1 MGDMTHVR
9 VTLDTNVLVAG
20 LRSRNG
26 ASFRVL
32 SRWLRGGFIAC
43 ASVPLWLEYE
53 ATLKREDVAAVHGL
67 SGDEVD
73 VLLDAWAVNV
83 DPVELRFT
91 WRPQLRDPKDEM
103 VLETALNGR
112 ADALVTF
119 NRDDFEKAARR
130 FGLPLWRPQDLL
142 ARLEGD
148 S

>member
-1 MGDMTHVR
+1 MGDMMQLR

-32 SRWLRGGFIAC
+32 SQWLRGDFVAC

-53 ATLKREDVAAVHGL
+53 ATLKRADMAIVLRL
-67 SGDEVD
+67 SGDDVD
-73 VLLDAWAVNV
+73 ALLDAWAVHV
-83 DPVELRFT
+83 VPVELRFL

-119 NRDDFEKAARR
+119 NRADFDKAARR
-130 FGLPLWRPQDLL
+130 FGLTLWRPQELL
-142 ARLEGD
+142 ARLGD
-148 S
+148 D